1 MFDRNYVHIY
11 LLQLAIISYIF
22 WFAICD
28 S

>member
-1 MFDRNYVHIY
+1 MLDRNYVHIY